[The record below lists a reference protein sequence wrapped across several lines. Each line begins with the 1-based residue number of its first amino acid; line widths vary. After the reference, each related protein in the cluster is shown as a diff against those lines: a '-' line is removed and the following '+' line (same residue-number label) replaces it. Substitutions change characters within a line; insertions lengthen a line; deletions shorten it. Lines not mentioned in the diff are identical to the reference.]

1 MSFFDGVG
9 NAVVTAGQKVARSAT
24 IHTAINSGGTAKAAS
39 FQVDIEQIPG
49 LITEYEKAQDMLGR
63 ILRKAQDLQ
72 NVVPPG
78 DDEVSER
85 LASSLGEMAGN
96 NEGCLSWAVNDA
108 RARIQSQIDQ
118 LKAALGTYQTT
129 DENATARQV

>member
-1 MSFFDGVG
+1 MSFFEGVG

-49 LITEYEKAQDMLGR
+49 LIASYKDAQDKLDEILEKAQQLTA
-63 ILRKAQDLQ
+63 IA
-72 NVVPPG
+72 PPG

-85 LASSLGEMAGN
+85 LASALGDMAGH
-96 NEGCLSWAVNDA
+96 NEGCLSWAVDDA
-108 RARIQSQIDQ
+108 KKRLQVQIEQLQAASRDYQNIDEDSRI
-118 LKAALGTYQTT
+118 
-129 DENATARQV
+129 RQV